1 MEPLH
6 EWEYLPPIGPRPKG
20 GFCGL
25 KNAGATCYMNSVLQ
39 QLFMVPSIRFGIL
52 SASGACTDEDEDFSG
67 ELDNREVVNSEN
79 SQPNY
84 HVGILKHVQAIFAY
98 LGHSAHQFY
107 IPRGLWSHF
116 KLQGEPVN
124 LREQQDAVEFFMSLF
139 ESLDEGLKA
148 LGHQQLMGATLGGIF
163 SDQKIC
169 QECPHRY
176 SKEEPFSVFSI
187 DIRNHSSLTDSLE
200 QYVKGEI
207 LEGADAYHCD
217 KCDKKVVTI
226 KRMCVRKL
234 PPVLA
239 IQLKRFEYDY
249 ERVCAIKFNDYFE
262 FPRYLDMEP
271 YTGEIEI

>member
-1 MEPLH
+1 
-6 EWEYLPPIGPRPKG
+6 
-20 GFCGL
+20 
-25 KNAGATCYMNSVLQ
+25 
-39 QLFMVPSIRFGIL
+39 
-52 SASGACTDEDEDFSG
+52 
-67 ELDNREVVNSEN
+67 
-79 SQPNY
+79 
-84 HVGILKHVQAIFAY
+84 
-98 LGHSAHQFY
+98 
-107 IPRGLWSHF
+107 
-116 KLQGEPVN
+116 
-124 LREQQDAVEFFMSLF
+124 MSLF

-148 LGHQQLMGATLGGIF
+148 LGHQQLMGATLGGCF

-200 QYVKGEI
+200 QYVKGEL

-217 KCDKKVVTI
+217 KCDKKVVTV

-262 FPRYLDMEP
+262 FPRWLDMEP
-271 YTGEIEI
+271 YTGEIFCCVYDRFC

>member
-1 MEPLH
+1 
-6 EWEYLPPIGPRPKG
+6 
-20 GFCGL
+20 
-25 KNAGATCYMNSVLQ
+25 
-39 QLFMVPSIRFGIL
+39 
-52 SASGACTDEDEDFSG
+52 
-67 ELDNREVVNSEN
+67 
-79 SQPNY
+79 
-84 HVGILKHVQAIFAY
+84 
-98 LGHSAHQFY
+98 
-107 IPRGLWSHF
+107 
-116 KLQGEPVN
+116 
-124 LREQQDAVEFFMSLF
+124 MSLF

-148 LGHQQLMGATLGGIF
+148 LGHPQLMGSTLSGCF

-187 DIRNHSSLTDSLE
+187 DIRNVSSLTDSLE
-200 QYVKGEI
+200 QYVKGEL

-217 KCDKKVVTI
+217 KCDKKVVTV

-262 FPRYLDMEP
+262 FPRFLDMEP
-271 YTGEIEI
+271 YTGKKNALKSIRVQNINVSISILVSGLAKLEGEIADIDEGEVEAQPTKYQLTGIVVHSGQASGGHYYSYILHK